1 MLTMRQR
8 KALTKEVLERYKRS
22 SKREKSKILNEFVS
36 NTKYNRSYAR
46 RLFVGKN
53 TKLKIH
59 KGILKRKNYSGR
71 ERIYDRDFFF
81 ALRKF
86 WLAADQICGQR
97 LKPFIPELSKILEEK
112 HELKISKTIRK
123 KLTNVG
129 SATIDRILS
138 HEKKKYELKGRS
150 TTKPGTLLKHSI
162 PIRTFEDWDDKRV
175 GFEEADLV
183 AFCGDSV
190 RGEYIN
196 GLNLIDVATYW
207 VSLEAFIGKAQ
218 IRVHAALDKIK
229 KRLPFPILGFD
240 SDNGGEFINGLMKR
254 YCDFNKITFTRIR
267 PYKKNDNCFV
277 EQKNYTVLRR
287 FVGYKRYET
296 EKQLKIIQEMLKL
309 VEAYVNFFQPS
320 MKLIEKHRNGA
331 KVKKKY
337 DTAKTPYKR
346 LKESGVLKS
355 EKEKELDRIY
365 RSLNPMDLRRQILKL
380 QTKLLKT

>member
-1 MLTMRQR
+1 MRQR

-22 SKREKSKILNEFVS
+22 SKREKSKILNEFVLT
-36 NTKYNRSYAR
+36 TKYNRSYAR
-46 RLFVGKN
+46 RLFISKY
-53 TKLKIH
+53 TRLKIKH
-59 KGILKRKNYSGR
+59 GVLKRKKYSGR

-81 ALRKF
+81 ALRKV

-97 LKPFIPELSKILEEK
+97 LKPFISELTEILEEK
-112 HELKISKTIRK
+112 KELKINRTIRE
-123 KLTNVG
+123 KLINVG

-138 HEKKKYELKGRS
+138 HEKKKYELKGKS

-183 AFCGDSV
+183 AFCGESV
-190 RGEYIN
+190 RGEYVN
-196 GLNLIDVATYW
+196 GLNLTDVATGW

-229 KRLPFPILGFD
+229 NRLPFSLLGFD
-240 SDNGGEFINGLMKR
+240 SDNGAEFINGLIKR

-296 EKQLKIIQEMLKL
+296 NKQLKTIQEMLKL
-309 VEAYVNFFQPS
+309 IELYVNFFMPS
-320 MKLIEKHRNGA
+320 MKLIEKHREGA

-337 DTAKTPYKR
+337 DKAKTPYQR
-346 LKESGVLKS
+346 LKGYGVLKT
-355 EKEKELDRIY
+355 EKEKELEKIY

-380 QTKLLKT
+380 QEKLYKS